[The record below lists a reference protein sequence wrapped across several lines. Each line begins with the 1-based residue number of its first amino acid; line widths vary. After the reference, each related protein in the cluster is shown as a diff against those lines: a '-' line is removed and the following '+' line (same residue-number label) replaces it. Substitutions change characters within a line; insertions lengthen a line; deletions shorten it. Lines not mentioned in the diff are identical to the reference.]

1 VLVGQEQCDYA
12 GRRRVHERAR
22 HVVASVDGGVERCEV
37 APQRLAVL
45 VADRAATHGSLVLRA
60 GAGLDLPVAEAGER
74 VEVGR
79 RRARDVVE
87 LEPGQAVAHVCRVA
101 NLAHLAVA
109 DEVDPGIDLV
119 RDSVGDRCAHDA
131 LELGVVDRAAVVL
144 SEHDV
149 DDLLGPREATDM
161 CGQHRQRWS
170 SMGSR

>member
-1 VLVGQEQCDYA
+1 M
-12 GRRRVHERAR
+12 
-22 HVVASVDGGVERCEV
+22 ASVDGRVERGEV

-60 GAGLDLPVAEAGER
+60 RAGLDLAVAESRKR

-87 LEPGQAVAHVCRVA
+87 LEAGQTVAHVCRIA
-101 NLAHLAVA
+101 DLAHLAVA
-109 DEVDPGIDLV
+109 DEVDPGVDLV
-119 RDSVGDRCAHDA
+119 RDSVGDRRAHDT

-149 DDLLGPREATDM
+149 DNLLGPREAADM
-161 CGQHRQRWS
+161 CRQHRQRWS